1 MCVQHFARH
10 GLLGT
15 VVEVLVG
22 PFTDPAEDPNDDDP
36 VGDPADED
44 PVAER
49 AAEVAFATIAE
60 LESVFSAYDEAS
72 DLQRWKRGQLT
83 DLRSSFC
90 QAMADALA
98 WQERSEGA
106 FNPLIGV
113 LTERWR
119 RAGELGAVPSTDE
132 LSHLAD
138 TIRRP
143 RFTIDD
149 DGRPRPIGD
158 VALLNLNAFVKGW
171 IVDRAAEAALAAS
184 PRRGVV
190 VNAGGDLRHAGPGSV
205 LAGVENPLRPF
216 DNEPPV
222 AVVSIAREGL
232 ATSGRARRGIHVA
245 GRWFGHVIDARTGWP
260 ADAVAS
266 VSVIAPEAATAD
278 VVATIAGVE
287 PAALAPVR
295 AAGFGTACLVIAATG
310 DHHVNEAWAGRV
322 GGASEA

>member
-1 MCVQHFARH
+1 M
-10 GLLGT
+10 
-15 VVEVLVG
+15 VEVLVG
-22 PFTDPAEDPNDDDP
+22 PFEDPFEDP
-36 VGDPADED
+36 VGDPYYED
-44 PVAER
+44 PAAAQ

-83 DLRSSFC
+83 DLSSSFC
-90 QAMADALA
+90 RVMADALA

-113 LTERWR
+113 LTDRWR
-119 RAGELGAVPSTDE
+119 RAGDVGAMPSTDE
-132 LSHLAD
+132 LGHLAD

-143 RFTIDD
+143 RFTLDV

-158 VALLNLNAFVKGW
+158 VGPLTLNAFAKGW

-184 PRRGVV
+184 PSLGVV
-190 VNAGGDLRHAGPGSV
+190 VNAGGDLRHTGPGSV
-205 LAGVENPLRPF
+205 PAGVENPLRPF

-245 GRWFGHVIDARTGWP
+245 GRWFGHVIDPRTGWP

-266 VSVIAPEAATAD
+266 ISVIAADAATAD

-287 PAALAPVR
+287 PAVHAPAR
-295 AAGFGTACLVIAATG
+295 ADRFGAACLVIGADGA
-310 DHHVNEAWAGRV
+310 HHPNEAWAAR
-322 GGASEA
+322 AEREC